1 MTTVH
6 YLARYAKNAHI
17 TLYEGSDRLGGW
29 VDGKLARIGDGESD
43 KVLFQRG
50 PRMLRSG
57 RASRKYDDLI
67 FYDVLANLN
76 MQERLVSPP
85 NLSEDRYLYY
95 PDHLV
100 RLPGSGFSL
109 NNILDTAR
117 SFLTEP
123 LWDGAVKAG
132 IAMFLPTLRNDKEDI
147 RNIEEFEEALAMDES
162 VGEYFERVLD
172 DDRVV
177 KNILSGMMHGIYG
190 GDVYKL
196 SVKHT
201 LLDGFWR
208 DRLLPRRRGV
218 FWMETKDL
226 DLVYD
231 LMRGPNSDAIKE
243 LGWKALDFSIMAFED
258 GLLGLLNGLAKDL
271 KQQKNV
277 TIKTGSPVDSL
288 AYKGGRVTVTTE
300 NKPRNAKQYDQVIST
315 LFSKH
320 LADIV
325 KPKGSLPS
333 LAKTHAV
340 TIMVVNLWF
349 PNPDLLAQNHGFGYL
364 VPTTTPQND
373 ECILGVLFDSDLDM
387 YDRRRGT
394 KLTVMMGGHYW
405 DGWSSYPTEDMAKEM
420 ALQAVRRHLRI
431 DPNEKVFTS
440 ARLCRDC
447 LPQHYVG
454 HRRRM
459 KDAHYELMTAFQGR
473 LSVAGPS
480 YTAVGVIPAMRAG
493 YDVAMRTA
501 RGRGPPWFASADP
514 AQVALWDGGKAL
526 KTWKPADHVGATGLE
541 GFTEPEHTTLMPVT
555 KFALPFRVWYDEET
569 MARLRSRL
577 PT

>member
-1 MTTVH
+1 M
-6 YLARYAKNAHI
+6 
-17 TLYEGSDRLGGW
+17 
-29 VDGKLARIGDGESD
+29 
-43 KVLFQRG
+43 
-50 PRMLRSG
+50 
-57 RASRKYDDLI
+57 
-67 FYDVLANLN
+67 
-76 MQERLVSPP
+76 SPP

-288 AYKGGRVTVTTE
+288 AYKGGRVTV
-300 NKPRNAKQYDQVIST
+300 R
-315 LFSKH
+315 F
-320 LADIV
+320 
-325 KPKGSLPS
+325 
-333 LAKTHAV
+333 
-340 TIMVVNLWF
+340 
-349 PNPDLLAQNHGFGYL
+349 
-364 VPTTTPQND
+364 
-373 ECILGVLFDSDLDM
+373 
-387 YDRRRGT
+387 
-394 KLTVMMGGHYW
+394 
-405 DGWSSYPTEDMAKEM
+405 
-420 ALQAVRRHLRI
+420 
-431 DPNEKVFTS
+431 
-440 ARLCRDC
+440 
-447 LPQHYVG
+447 
-454 HRRRM
+454 
-459 KDAHYELMTAFQGR
+459 
-473 LSVAGPS
+473 
-480 YTAVGVIPAMRAG
+480 
-493 YDVAMRTA
+493 
-501 RGRGPPWFASADP
+501 
-514 AQVALWDGGKAL
+514 
-526 KTWKPADHVGATGLE
+526 
-541 GFTEPEHTTLMPVT
+541 
-555 KFALPFRVWYDEET
+555 
-569 MARLRSRL
+569 
-577 PT
+577 